1 MAKKKSFDSQ
11 ITKIK
16 NSFEKGDIKGMVF
29 IVIDKNDEL
38 LIGAEGLDE
47 SATLDLLV
55 QGVDIMGEIASNTLH

>member
-16 NSFEKGDIKGMVF
+16 SSFEKGDIKGMVF